1 MSIKEGSIDRRV
13 SRTKKALSESL
24 MALMQKKEFRAIA
37 ISEIVGLAELNR
49 GTFYKH
55 YQFKEDLLE
64 EVIDD
69 VMTDLIR
76 SYREPYIHVDTFE
89 LSNLTSASIKIFEHV
104 TRYSTFYTIIVNSN
118 VLPGFQNKI
127 SNEFKK
133 LSKLDLE
140 TCYPTTKINNELLA
154 SFHAYAILGMI
165 IEWVQ
170 EGFKYSPSYMA
181 EQLLEI
187 INKDPKKAV
196 YKTKPILTL

>member
-1 MSIKEGSIDRRV
+1 MSIKECSIDRRV
-13 SRTKKALSESL
+13 RKTKKALSESL
-24 MALMQKKEFRAIA
+24 ISLMQKKEFRGIS

-55 YQFKEDLLE
+55 YQYKEDLLE

-76 SYREPYIHVDTFE
+76 SYREPYLHIDTFE
-89 LSNLTSASIKIFEHV
+89 LSNLTSSSIKIFEHV
-104 TRYSTFYTIIVNSN
+104 ARYSTFYTIIVNSN

-127 SNEFKK
+127 CNEFKNI
-133 LSKLDLE
+133 SKLDLE
-140 TCYPTTKINNELLA
+140 KCYPTHNINNELLA
-154 SFHAYAILGMI
+154 SYSAYAILGMI

-187 INKDPKKAV
+187 INHDPKKVV
-196 YKTKPILTL
+196 YKTKLFLTL